1 MQIRSSKDLE
11 LSGDCIS
18 RELSIMN
25 KRQLGILRVY
35 EKLLR
40 T

>member
-18 RELSIMN
+18 RELSSMLHSKN
-25 KRQLGILRVY
+25 HGNLR
-35 EKLLR
+35 
-40 T
+40 